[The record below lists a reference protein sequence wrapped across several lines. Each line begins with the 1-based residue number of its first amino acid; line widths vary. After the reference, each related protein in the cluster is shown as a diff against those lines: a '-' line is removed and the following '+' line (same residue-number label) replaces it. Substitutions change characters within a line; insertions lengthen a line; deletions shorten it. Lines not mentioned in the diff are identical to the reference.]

1 MRRFRKAAED
11 QQPIC
16 RQLARILSRRIVARR
31 QGAWQQLDEAGARL
45 GLEAAEQGESVRL
58 DFEDGIFA
66 TMEGSSDGHAM
77 VLCACCELPEHLL
90 GGAAARALEASGDS
104 HGSDFAA
111 AVAGD
116 CLILGLQMD
125 LEGFDAGMALEKL
138 RFLRHAVQEA
148 ARHGN

>member
-1 MRRFRKAAED
+1 MARNEALDQARAEV
-11 QQPIC
+11 
-16 RQLARILSRRIVARR
+16 LS
-31 QGAWQQLDEAGARL
+31 RL

>member
-1 MRRFRKAAED
+1 MARNEALDQARAEV
-11 QQPIC
+11 
-16 RQLARILSRRIVARR
+16 LS
-31 QGAWQQLDEAGARL
+31 RL

-125 LEGFDAGMALEKL
+125 LEGFDAGMALERL
-138 RFLRHAVQEA
+138 RFLRDAVQEA

>member
-1 MRRFRKAAED
+1 MARNEALDQARAEV
-11 QQPIC
+11 
-16 RQLARILSRRIVARR
+16 LS
-31 QGAWQQLDEAGARL
+31 RL
-45 GLEAAEQGESVRL
+45 GLEAEEQGESVRL

>member
-1 MRRFRKAAED
+1 MARNEALDQARAEV
-11 QQPIC
+11 
-16 RQLARILSRRIVARR
+16 LS
-31 QGAWQQLDEAGARL
+31 RL

-90 GGAAARALEASGDS
+90 GAAAARALEASGDS

-125 LEGFDAGMALEKL
+125 LEGFDAGMALERL
-138 RFLRHAVQEA
+138 RFLRNAVQEA

>member
-1 MRRFRKAAED
+1 MARNEALDQARAEV
-11 QQPIC
+11 
-16 RQLARILSRRIVARR
+16 LS
-31 QGAWQQLDEAGARL
+31 RL

-90 GGAAARALEASGDS
+90 GWAAARALEASGDS

-125 LEGFDAGMALEKL
+125 LEGFDAGMALERL
-138 RFLRHAVQEA
+138 RFLRDAVQEA

>member
-1 MRRFRKAAED
+1 MARNEALDQARAEV
-11 QQPIC
+11 
-16 RQLARILSRRIVARR
+16 LS
-31 QGAWQQLDEAGARL
+31 RL

-125 LEGFDAGMALEKL
+125 LEGFDAGMALERL
-138 RFLRHAVQEA
+138 RFLRDAVQEA
-148 ARHGN
+148 TRHGN